1 MSSSWLRRLGIGE
14 LCSVWRERGEKWR
27 TGLDVCVCEGGERK
41 SLGSYGKIES
51 REEKDDEL

>member
-1 MSSSWLRRLGIGE
+1 M
-14 LCSVWRERGEKWR
+14 CVC
-27 TGLDVCVCEGGERK
+27 VCVCEGGERK